1 MFKDSNIYSFLDTN
15 FDYLLVVDEKEQILH
30 ASQMLAR
37 DCLRTGLSLQDRQ
50 LKEVLT
56 KPSLDTFRTAM
67 VQSRSG
73 GRAIAAMATPG
84 KEEQQL
90 TPLKAGFTKTEQ
102 GGLFLFFGNK
112 VKSYDKQS
120 PSDLQERAR
129 ELTCIY
135 QVLEWI
141 EVSST
146 TQEFFTKL
154 PGILSSGMSHPES
167 AVIFTTYQGRD
178 YGQKLT
184 TEKYITTRLVVGY
197 KKRGE
202 ILIGYLNDSHHL
214 LPEEGKML
222 NEIGWTLS
230 LALERKELR
239 DDLTRRKELEAEN
252 QRRLQDLEKKIE
264 ASSSEL
270 EEQRGKLKLANSYL
284 DRVEGDWD
292 AAKVRLE
299 TMFKAIPDDVVLLD
313 RDFQVVMT
321 NREEVDEGTL
331 CHQSLF
337 DRDQPC
343 DNCRLERVLRDKTPV
358 TYSLRDGERH
368 LQVSALPV
376 FNQKQEVEGILEFFR
391 DVTREK
397 TFEQQLQQ
405 ADKLASLGELVSG
418 IGHEINN
425 PNQFIR
431 GNVKILQQ
439 ALEDLLPIVD
449 DYQQSHPDLK
459 IARLDYKFFR
469 EHIMTLVE
477 DMAHGSERIKGIV
490 EGLRTFVRKDD
501 GLLVDNID
509 INSLIQAGTRLVHNQ
524 VHKKAEIEL
533 ELASDLPNFTGN
545 AQKIEQVLINLVVN
559 ASDAMREDAKGKIT
573 LKTSLQDD
581 NQLLI
586 EVTDNGMG
594 MTSKTV
600 KQIFDP
606 FFTTKRARG
615 GTGLGLAISY
625 RIIEEH
631 GGTITVASQP
641 GEGTTFKITIPIESD
656 GGGEN

>member
-1 MFKDSNIYSFLDTN
+1 MFKDSSIYIFLDTN
-15 FDYLLVVDEKEQILH
+15 FDYLLVVDAREQVLH
-30 ASQMLAR
+30 ASQMLTR
-37 DCLRTGLSLQDRQ
+37 YCLRSGISLEGKQ
-50 LKEVLT
+50 LKELLT
-56 KPSLDTFRTAM
+56 KPSLDTFHTAM

-73 GRAIAAMATPG
+73 GRAIAALATTG
-84 KEEQQL
+84 ESEEKL
-90 TPLKAGFTKTEQ
+90 IPLKAGFTKAEE
-102 GGLFLFFGNK
+102 GDLFLFFGNK
-112 VKSYDKQS
+112 VKDFDKQS
-120 PSDLQERAR
+120 PNDLQERAR

-146 TQEFFTKL
+146 VKEFFTKL
-154 PGILSSGMSHPES
+154 PGILSSGMSHPE
-167 AVIFTTYQGRD
+167 AVIIFSTYQGRD
-178 YGQKLT
+178 YGQQIT
-184 TEKYITTRLVVGY
+184 NEKYITTRLVVGY
-197 KKRGE
+197 KKKGE
-202 ILIGYLNDSHHL
+202 ILVGYLNDSHQL
-214 LPEEGKML
+214 LPDEAKML

-239 DDLTRRKELEAEN
+239 DDLNKRKELEAEN
-252 QRRLQDLEKKIE
+252 QRRLQ
-264 ASSSEL
+264 EL
-270 EEQRGKLKLANSYL
+270 EEKIETSGHELEEHRSKLELANSYL
-284 DRVEGDWD
+284 DRTKGDWD
-292 AAKVRLE
+292 AAKERLE

-313 RDFQVVMT
+313 RDFRIVMT
-321 NREEVDEGTL
+321 NREEVEEGTL

-343 DNCRLERVLRDKTPV
+343 ENCRLEKVVRDKTPV
-358 TYSLRDGERH
+358 TYSLQDGERF

-376 FNQKQEVEGILEFFR
+376 FNKDHEVEGILEFFR

-397 TFEQQLQQ
+397 NFEQQLQQ

-439 ALEDLLPIVD
+439 ALEDMLPIVD
-449 DYQQSHPDLK
+449 DYQKSHSDLK
-459 IARLDYKFFR
+459 IARLDYAFFR

-490 EGLRTFVRKDD
+490 DGLRTFVRKDD

-524 VHKKAEIEL
+524 VHKKAEMEL
-533 ELASDLPNFTGN
+533 DLTPELPSFTGN
-545 AQKIEQVLINLVVN
+545 AQKIEQVLINLIVN
-559 ASDAMREDAKGKIT
+559 ASDAMREEVKGKIAV
-573 LKTSLQDD
+573 KTSLLD
-581 NQLLI
+581 NEQLLI
-586 EVTDNGMG
+586 EIADNGMG
-594 MTSKTV
+594 MTSKTL

-641 GEGTTFKITIPIESD
+641 GEGTTFTITIPIESD
-656 GGGEN
+656 SGGES

>member
-1 MFKDSNIYSFLDTN
+1 MFKDSSIYSFLDTN
-15 FDYLLVVDEKEQILH
+15 YDYLLVVDEKEHIMH
-30 ASQMLAR
+30 TSQMLVR
-37 DCLRTGLSLQDRQ
+37 DCLRTGLSLQDKQ

-73 GRAIAAMATPG
+73 GRAIAAMAVSNQTD
-84 KEEQQL
+84 QQL

-112 VKSYDKQS
+112 VKKFDKQS

-141 EVSST
+141 EASST

-154 PGILSSGMSHPES
+154 PGILSSGMSHPEE
-167 AVIFTTYQGRD
+167 AVIFSSYQGRD
-178 YGQKLT
+178 YGQKIT

-197 KKRGE
+197 KKKGE
-202 ILIGYLNDSHHL
+202 ILVGYLNDSYQL

-239 DDLTRRKELEAEN
+239 DDLTRRKEMEAEN

-264 ASSSEL
+264 ASSGEL

-292 AAKVRLE
+292 AAKGRLE

-313 RDFQVVMT
+313 RDFRVVMT
-321 NREEVDEGTL
+321 NREEVEEGTL

-343 DNCRLERVLRDKTPV
+343 ENCRLERVLRDKTPV
-358 TYSLRDGERH
+358 TYSLRDGERY

-376 FNQKQEVEGILEFFR
+376 YNKKQEVEGILEFFR

-405 ADKLASLGELVSG
+405 ADKLTSLGELVSG

-439 ALEDLLPIVD
+439 ALEDILPIVD

-490 EGLRTFVRKDD
+490 DGLRTFVRKDD

-533 ELASDLPNFTGN
+533 DLTSDLPSFTGN
-545 AQKIEQVLINLVVN
+545 AQKIEQVLINLIVN
-559 ASDAMREDAKGKIT
+559 AGDAMREEVKGKIT
-573 LKTSLQDD
+573 VKTSLEDD
-581 NQLLI
+581 GQLLI
-586 EVTDNGMG
+586 EVSDNGMG
-594 MTSKTV
+594 MTSKTL

-631 GGTITVASQP
+631 GGTIAVSSKP
-641 GEGTTFKITIPIESD
+641 GEGTAFKITIPIESD
-656 GGGEN
+656 GRGEN